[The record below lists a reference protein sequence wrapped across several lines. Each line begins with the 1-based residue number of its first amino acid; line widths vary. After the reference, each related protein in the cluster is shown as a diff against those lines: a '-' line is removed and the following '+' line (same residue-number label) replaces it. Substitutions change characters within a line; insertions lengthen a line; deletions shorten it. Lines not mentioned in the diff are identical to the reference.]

1 MLQSMQK
8 DASESLSAEGVV
20 SSEQETLYEI
30 DIRYIGQGMKLTIS
44 MTPQEFLSE
53 GLSGVASRF
62 DAEHEQ
68 LFTFAL
74 DAEHELVGLRAVV
87 QGAEKAFVSPQRGSG
102 NTDSSAA
109 QIHATRI
116 FSDGAWCDGFIYD
129 RSKLQPNNR
138 INGPAIVTEMDSTS
152 VILPE
157 HIGIVDP
164 VGNIIIWPAN
174 HANAR

>member
-1 MLQSMQK
+1 
-8 DASESLSAEGVV
+8 
-20 SSEQETLYEI
+20 LYEI
-30 DIRYIGQGMKLTIS
+30 DIRYIGQGMKLTIH
-44 MTPQEFLSE
+44 MTPAEFANE
-53 GLSGVASRF
+53 GLAGVARRF

-87 QGAEKAFVSPQRGSG
+87 QA
-102 NTDSSAA
+102 DCSAA
-109 QIHATRI
+109 RI
-116 FSDGAWCDGFIYD
+116 QPTKLFSDGAWCDGFIYD

-138 INGPAIVTEMDSTS
+138 IEGPAIVTEMDSTS

-157 HIGIVDP
+157 HVGIVDA
-164 VGNIIIWPAN
+164 VGNIVIWPAN